1 MKNILIQYF
10 LFLGPKGK
18 HLDTIME
25 NSLLEA
31 IKSGNMGCHSELT
44 IIPISQS
51 SKSNSQYAVSSTS
64 PQSTVSL
71 SLVPNTSSGKSKNKH
86 SSPSNSQGGTSRKR
100 GKSSMPPLNHMAYDM
115 NNYNPLLD
123 LTMNRKHYPNYS
135 TQPEQQWP
143 FNLPFNY
150 PELLMN
156 FNQVNKR
163 NHNMKPYAYEQSKE
177 KTAINYN
184 KENTHN
190 KTKHYKHEHMPPPPS
205 TTTDRISGQL
215 ENVEK
220 TFDIDS
226 LSSEDGWA
234 KYRELLVVIE
244 EMSGSIRP
252 IYTGCKNSTER
263 LKKSIHK
270 AKSLVSECL
279 KEVEKVSRQL

>member
-1 MKNILIQYF
+1 
-10 LFLGPKGK
+10 
-18 HLDTIME
+18 ME

-86 SSPSNSQGGTSRKR
+86 SSPSNAQGGAPRKR
-100 GKSSMPPLNHMAYDM
+100 GKSSMPPLNHMGFDM
-115 NNYNPLLD
+115 NSYNPLLD
-123 LTMNRKHYPNYS
+123 LTMNRKHYPNYNA
-135 TQPEQQWP
+135 QPEQQWP

-156 FNQVNKR
+156 FNQVNNKR
-163 NHNMKPYAYEQSKE
+163 KSYNFEQPKE
-177 KTAINYN
+177 KTAVNYN

-190 KTKHYKHEHMPPPPS
+190 KTKHYKHEHMPPPPANS
-205 TTTDRISGQL
+205 DRISGQI

-220 TFDIDS
+220 TFDIDA

-234 KYRELLVVIE
+234 KYRELLLVIE

-270 AKSLVSECL
+270 AKALVSECL
-279 KEVEKVSRQL
+279 KEVEKVSRSL

>member
-1 MKNILIQYF
+1 MYF
-10 LFLGPKGK
+10 LGAKRYSNK
-18 HLDTIME
+18 KETKME

-44 IIPISQS
+44 IIPISQT
-51 SKSNSQYAVSSTS
+51 SKSSSQYSVSSTS

-71 SLVPNTSSGKSKNKH
+71 SLVPNTSSGGKLKSKH
-86 SSPSNSQGGTSRKR
+86 SLPSNSSGGAPRKR
-100 GKSSMPPLNHMAYDM
+100 GKSSMPPLNHMTYDM

-123 LTMNRKHYPNYS
+123 LTMNRKHYPNYNA
-135 TQPEQQWP
+135 QPEQQWP

-156 FNQVNKR
+156 FSHINKR
-163 NHNMKPYAYEQSKE
+163 KSYPYEQTKE
-177 KTAINYN
+177 KTVINYN
-184 KENTHN
+184 KENSSH

-205 TTTDRISGQL
+205 AATDRISGQL
-215 ENVEK
+215 ESVEK

-270 AKSLVSECL
+270 AKALVSECL

>member
-1 MKNILIQYF
+1 
-10 LFLGPKGK
+10 
-18 HLDTIME
+18 ME

-44 IIPISQS
+44 IIPISQT
-51 SKSNSQYAVSSTS
+51 SKSNSQYTVSSTS

-71 SLVPNTSSGKSKNKH
+71 SLVPNTSNSSKSKNKH
-86 SSPSNSQGGTSRKR
+86 SLSSSSQGGAPRKR

-123 LTMNRKHYPNYS
+123 LTMNRKHYPNYNA
-135 TQPEQQWP
+135 QPEQQQWP

-156 FNQVNKR
+156 FSQVNKR
-163 NHNMKPYAYEQSKE
+163 KSYPYEQTKE
-177 KTAINYN
+177 KTAVNYN
-184 KENTHN
+184 KENTQN
-190 KTKHYKHEHMPPPPS
+190 KTKHYKHEHMPPPPP
-205 TTTDRISGQL
+205 TTTNTDRISGQL

-270 AKSLVSECL
+270 AKALVSECL

>member
-1 MKNILIQYF
+1 
-10 LFLGPKGK
+10 
-18 HLDTIME
+18 ME

-86 SSPSNSQGGTSRKR
+86 SLPSNAQGGAPRKR
-100 GKSSMPPLNHMAYDM
+100 GKTSMPQLNHMVNDM

-123 LTMNRKHYPNYS
+123 LTMNRKHHNYPNYS
-135 TQPEQQWP
+135 AQYEQQWP

-156 FNQVNKR
+156 FRQVDKR
-163 NHNMKPYAYEQSKE
+163 KSYPYEQPKE
-177 KTAINYN
+177 KTAVNYN
-184 KENTHN
+184 KENTQN
-190 KTKHYKHEHMPPPPS
+190 KTKHYKHEHMPPPS
-205 TTTDRISGQL
+205 TTTDRISGQI

-234 KYRELLVVIE
+234 KYRELLTVIE

-270 AKSLVSECL
+270 AKALVSECL

>member
-1 MKNILIQYF
+1 MLYSQDKKVNYN
-10 LFLGPKGK
+10 
-18 HLDTIME
+18 ME

-51 SKSNSQYAVSSTS
+51 SKSNNQYAVSSTS

-71 SLVPNTSSGKSKNKH
+71 SLVPNTSSGKSKHKH
-86 SSPSNSQGGTSRKR
+86 ALPSNAQGSAPRKR
-100 GKSSMPPLNHMAYDM
+100 GKSSMPPLNHMTYDM

-123 LTMNRKHYPNYS
+123 LTMNRKHYPNYN

-156 FNQVNKR
+156 FSQVNKR
-163 NHNMKPYAYEQSKE
+163 KSYNYEQTKE
-177 KTAINYN
+177 KTAVNYN
-184 KENTHN
+184 KENNQN
-190 KTKHYKHEHMPPPPS
+190 KTKHYKQEHMPPPPPI
-205 TTTDRISGQL
+205 TTDRIAHL
-215 ENVEK
+215 ETVER

-234 KYRELLVVIE
+234 KYRELLMVIE

-263 LKKSIHK
+263 LKKSINK
-270 AKSLVSECL
+270 AKALVSECL

>member
-1 MKNILIQYF
+1 
-10 LFLGPKGK
+10 
-18 HLDTIME
+18 ME

-51 SKSNSQYAVSSTS
+51 TKTNSQYAVSSTS

-71 SLVPNTSSGKSKNKH
+71 SLVPNSSGGKSKNKH
-86 SSPSNSQGGTSRKR
+86 SLSSNAQGGAPRKR
-100 GKSSMPPLNHMAYDM
+100 GKSSMPPLNHMTYDM

-123 LTMNRKHYPNYS
+123 LTMNRKHYPNYNA
-135 TQPEQQWP
+135 QPEQQWP

-163 NHNMKPYAYEQSKE
+163 KPYSYEQTQQTKE
-177 KTAINYN
+177 KTAVNYN
-184 KENTHN
+184 KENTQN
-190 KTKHYKHEHMPPPPS
+190 KTKHYKHEHMPPPTSNTSTS
-205 TTTDRISGQL
+205 TTTASDRISGQL

-234 KYRELLVVIE
+234 KYRELLGVIE

-270 AKSLVSECL
+270 AKALVSECL

>member
-1 MKNILIQYF
+1 
-10 LFLGPKGK
+10 
-18 HLDTIME
+18 ME

-51 SKSNSQYAVSSTS
+51 SKTSSNSQYAVSSTS

-71 SLVPNTSSGKSKNKH
+71 SLVPNASGGSSKKKH
-86 SSPSNSQGGTSRKR
+86 SLPSNSQGGAPRKR
-100 GKSSMPPLNHMAYDM
+100 GKTSLPNLNHMPYDM
-115 NNYNPLLD
+115 NSYNPLLD
-123 LTMNRKHYPNYS
+123 LTMNRKHYPNYN

-143 FNLPFNY
+143 FNLPLNY
-150 PELLMN
+150 PEFLMN

-163 NHNMKPYAYEQSKE
+163 KPYAYDQPKE
-177 KTAINYN
+177 KTAVNYN

-190 KTKHYKHEHMPPPPS
+190 KTKHYKHEHMPPPQITS
-205 TTTDRISGQL
+205 DRISGQL

-234 KYRELLVVIE
+234 KYKELLSVIE

-270 AKSLVSECL
+270 AKTLVSECL